1 MRSSKIL
8 ALGLVLA
15 LFASCA
21 PKARINMTV
30 EGAPATALAVH
41 KLNVSSSDLLDSV
54 KTDADGSFKYSLPV
68 KKGQPEFV
76 YIYKGDTRLAA
87 LLLQAGETAKVT
99 ADTLGNFSVEGSEG
113 SAELAG
119 IEKAYSDFVKK
130 MAAVTEPGEATK
142 LYVGYYRD
150 RMAYVMSHSHSLAV
164 VPVLFQNL
172 AAELPVFSQ
181 STDALIFKAAADSL
195 KSSYPE
201 SKYVKALENEA
212 QRRLNNMAI
221 EHAVLNAEQA
231 GFPDISLP
239 NVNAEKV
246 SLAGVEAKVIL
257 LHFWYVADAEQKL
270 FNVEV
275 LLPVYEKYHSKG
287 LEIYSV
293 GVTADKALW
302 ASVIKNQNLPWINVC
317 DGLGTSSR
325 AVALY
330 NLQTLPTTLLI
341 AGDEISS
348 AKIDGE
354 AGLRR
359 ELAKLLK

>member
-21 PKARINMTV
+21 PKARVNMTV
-30 EGAPATALAVH
+30 EGAPATKLAVH

-54 KTDADGSFKYSLPV
+54 KTDANGSFKYSLPV

-76 YIYKGDTRLAA
+76 YIYNGDTRLAA
-87 LLLQAGETAKVT
+87 LLLEAGETAKVT
-99 ADTLGNFSVEGSEG
+99 ADTLGNYSVEGSEG

-119 IEKAYSDFVKK
+119 IEKAYSEFISQ
-130 MAAVTEPGEATK
+130 MAAATESGEATK
-142 LYVGYYRD
+142 LYVRYHRD
-150 RMAYVMSHSHSLAV
+150 RTAYVLNHTHSLAI

-172 AAELPVFSQ
+172 AAELPIFSQ
-181 STDALIFKAAADSL
+181 STDALIFRAAADSL
-195 KSSYPE
+195 KTVYPE
-201 SKYVKALENEA
+201 SKYVKALETEA
-212 QRRLNNMAI
+212 DRRLNNMAI

-239 NVNAEKV
+239 DVNAEKV
-246 SLAGVEAKVIL
+246 SLAGVDAKVIL
-257 LHFWYVADAEQKL
+257 LHFWDVSDAEQKL

-302 ASVIKNQNLPWINVC
+302 ASVIRNQKLPWINVC
-317 DGLGTSSR
+317 DGLGAASP
-325 AVALY
+325 AVGLY
-330 NLQTLPTTLLI
+330 NLQTLPTTILI
-341 AGDEISS
+341 AGDEISA

>member
-1 MRSSKIL
+1 MRSSNIL

-54 KTDADGSFKYSLPV
+54 KTDAGGSFKYSLPV

-76 YIYKGDTRLAA
+76 YIYKGDIRLAA
-87 LLLQAGETAKVT
+87 LLLEAGETAKVV

-119 IEKAYSDFVKK
+119 IEKAYSDFVRK
-130 MAAVTEPGEATK
+130 MSAAQPGEATK
-142 LYVGYYRD
+142 LYINYYRD
-150 RMAYVMSHSHSLAV
+150 RMAYVLNHPHSLAV

-172 AAELPVFSQ
+172 AAELPLFSQ

-195 KSSYPE
+195 KSVYPE

-257 LHFWYVADAEQKL
+257 LHFWDVADAEQKL

-302 ASVIKNQNLPWINVC
+302 ASVIRNQNLPWINVC

-330 NLQTLPTTLLI
+330 NLQTLPTTILI

-354 AGLRR
+354 AGLRK